1 MASPVTV
8 RPAAGGDA
16 DSVVDLWTEC
26 FVLDPTGSRTE
37 PYTLEDYERSAA
49 RGELL
54 VAEVDST
61 VIGVAALFAPG
72 AAAAWVADTE
82 AEISRLSVSRS
93 ARRAGAGRALIVACG
108 ARAGELAADA
118 IVLWTRPA
126 QTGAHALY
134 ESLGYRRVPAR
145 DSENAHGRRLI
156 YRLVLGGSR
165 PARDPPAEAS

>member
-37 PYTLEDYERSAA
+37 PYTLEDYE
-49 RGELL
+49 
-54 VAEVDST
+54 
-61 VIGVAALFAPG
+61 
-72 AAAAWVADTE
+72 
-82 AEISRLSVSRS
+82 RS